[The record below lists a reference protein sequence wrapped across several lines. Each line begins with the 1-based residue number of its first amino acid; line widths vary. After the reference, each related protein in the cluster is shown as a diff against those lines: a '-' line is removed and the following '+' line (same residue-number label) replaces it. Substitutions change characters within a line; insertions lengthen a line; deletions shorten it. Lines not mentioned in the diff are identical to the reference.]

1 MVFVAVGACI
11 PSLTGLHF
19 LTTSSQLVQQM
30 ADDGVTVVAEFHS
43 QAAASRALGVDQVK
57 VSSCILGKTP
67 TADGFRLRGKPYTPS
82 PPPAA
87 AHDDATAAAAAGR
100 VQAAPT
106 LFLSSPEA
114 FAEVSAEVHG
124 GGDRMAADDADAEAE
139 AEAACGACAGQ
150 HRGHTCAKRAA
161 FKVAADEAAAKATEA
176 ASVAAT
182 AEGAESAWQERAAR
196 RTERYA
202 QEAREAAEAAA
213 AQPFKAGDKVC
224 C

>member
-1 MVFVAVGACI
+1 
-11 PSLTGLHF
+11 
-19 LTTSSQLVQQM
+19 M

-100 VQAAPT
+100 IQAAPT

-114 FAEVSAEVHG
+114 VAEASPEVHG
-124 GGDRMAADDADAEAE
+124 GGDRMDDADADAD
-139 AEAACGACAGQ
+139 ADAACGACAGQ

-161 FKVAADEAAAKATEA
+161 FKVAADEAAAAARAAAAAAEA

-202 QEAREAAEAAA
+202 QEAREAADAAA